1 MQEPTRAAA
10 AWHAMPADA
19 VLEQLQ
25 STAAGLPGEEARQ
38 RLARQGPN
46 ALPAAASRG
55 MLSRFLSQF
64 NNLLIYVLLGSAVVT
79 ALLQHWVDTGVILA
93 VVLINA
99 IFGFVQEGRAEK
111 ALDAVKAMVSSR
123 ANVLREGARMT
134 VAAEEL
140 VEGDCVLLEAGD
152 RVPADLRLLRA
163 SNLRLDESML
173 TGESVAAD
181 KSDAPVAAD
190 SALGDRAS
198 MAYSGTLVAAGLGLG
213 VVVAT
218 GPRTEL
224 GRISTMLGGVQS
236 LDTPLTRLMDRFARQ
251 LTVAILGL
259 SALMFGFALWVRQY
273 ELADAFIAVVGIAVS
288 AIPEGLPVVMTIAL
302 AIGVQRMAARYA
314 IVRNLPA
321 VETLGA
327 VSVICSDKTGTLT
340 RNEMSVRAVVL
351 PGARF
356 GIEGE
361 GYAPEGRV
369 SLEGPPDDARTRP
382 ALLQFARAVALCNDA
397 HLRRGEDGVWRVEG
411 DPMEGALVALAA
423 RAGLDVEQLRHDW
436 RRLDEVPFDAAHR
449 YMATLHR
456 PSDALPVIF
465 VKGAPEQVLAM
476 CRDQQGLDGV
486 QPLEGAYWLQQIDAL
501 AASGCRVLGLACRA
515 PAQGQDRVG
524 MEDMQDLTLLGVLG
538 MIDPPRES
546 ARQAVRECRDAGIA
560 VKMITGDHAATAAA
574 IARELALA
582 DDIRVT
588 SGHELEGL
596 GDAQLIELARAS
608 TVFAR
613 TSPEHKLRLVQALQ
627 ADGSVIAMTGD
638 GVNDA
643 PALKRAD
650 IGVAMGITGTAAAK
664 EAAGMV
670 LADDNFATIV
680 AAVKEGRTVYENL
693 RKVIAWTLPTNGGQ
707 AIVIIV
713 AILLGLSLPVTPVQ
727 ILWVNLVTAVALGLT
742 LAFEPPEPTLMRRRP
757 RPAGEQ
763 LLQPFLLWRV
773 ALVSVLFALGCFG
786 MFEWSL
792 RRGDSV
798 ELARTIVVNAL
809 VVMEIFYLF
818 SVRYM
823 QVSSLS
829 LRGLLGTPA
838 VLLGVAGVTLAQ
850 LLFTYA
856 PPMQA
861 LFGSRPVDLQAGF
874 WIMALGVAL
883 LLFLEVEKLLMRR
896 LGWLQPH

>member
-1 MQEPTRAAA
+1 MQEQSRVA
-10 AWHAMPADA
+10 AWHALSTDA
-19 VLEQLQ
+19 VLAQLQ
-25 STAAGLPGEEARQ
+25 STAAGLSSGEARE
-38 RLARQGPN
+38 RLQQQGPN
-46 ALPAAASRG
+46 ALPAAASRS
-55 MLSRFLSQF
+55 MLARFLSQF

-79 ALLQHWVDTGVILA
+79 ALLQHLVDTGVIFA

-99 IFGFVQEGRAEK
+99 VFGFVQEGRAEK

-123 ANVLREGARMT
+123 ANVLRDGLRMA
-134 VAAEEL
+134 VPAEEL
-140 VEGDCVLLEAGD
+140 VAGDCVLLEAGD

-163 SNLRLDESML
+163 SSLKLDEAML
-173 TGESVAAD
+173 TGESVAVD
-181 KSDAPVAAD
+181 KSADPVAAD
-190 SALGDRAS
+190 AALGDRFS
-198 MAYSGTLVAAGLGLG
+198 MAYSGTLVAAGQGLG

-224 GRISTMLGGVQS
+224 GLISTMLGSVQT
-236 LDTPLTRLMDRFARQ
+236 LATPLTRLMDRFARQ
-251 LTVAILGL
+251 LTITILSL
-259 SALMFGFALWVRQY
+259 SVLMFCFALWVRDY
-273 ELADAFIAVVGIAVS
+273 DTADAFIAVVGIAVS

-314 IVRNLPA
+314 IVRSLPA

-351 PGARF
+351 PGASF
-356 GIEGE
+356 DIEGE
-361 GYAPEGRV
+361 GYAPQGRFT
-369 SLEGPPDDARTRP
+369 LAGEEIDP
-382 ALLQFARAVALCNDA
+382 ALHPQLLHFATGAALCNDA
-397 HLRRGEDGVWRVEG
+397 HVRHAEGKVWAVEG
-411 DPMEGALVALAA
+411 DPMEGALVTLAA
-423 RAGLDVEQLRHDW
+423 RAGLDVEQLRQDW
-436 RRLDEVPFDAAHR
+436 RRLDEVPFDAVHR

-456 PSDALPVIF
+456 PVDAPAVVF

-476 CRDQQGLDGV
+476 CRDQQGAEGV
-486 QPLEGAYWLQQIDAL
+486 QALDAAYWLEQVDAL
-501 AASGCRVLGLACRA
+501 AAKGYRVLGLASFA
-515 PAQGQDRVG
+515 P
-524 MEDMQDLTLLGVLG
+524 EDAKGSVDMADVKDLTLLGVLG

-546 ARQAVRECRDAGIA
+546 AKEAVRECRSAGIA

-582 DDIRVT
+582 DTIRVT
-588 SGHELEGL
+588 SGHELDGL
-596 GDAQLIELARAS
+596 NDAQLIDVARAS

-627 ADGSVIAMTGD
+627 ADRSVIAMTGD

-742 LAFEPPEPTLMRRRP
+742 LAFEPPEATLMQRKP
-757 RPAGEQ
+757 RSPDEQ
-763 LLQPFLLWRV
+763 LLQPYLLWRV

-809 VVMEIFYLF
+809 VIMEIFYLF
-818 SVRYM
+818 SVRYT
-823 QVSSLS
+823 QGTSLS
-829 LRGLLGTPA
+829 LRGVLGTPA
-838 VLLGVAGVTLAQ
+838 VLLGVAGVTLVQ
-850 LLFTYA
+850 LLFTYT

-861 LFGSRPVDLQAGF
+861 LFDSRPVDLAAGLLA
-874 WIMALGVAL
+874 IGLGVAL
-883 LLFLEVEKLLMRR
+883 LLLLEVEKLLIRWMR
-896 LGWLQPH
+896 LGVRA

>member
-1 MQEPTRAAA
+1 MQEQTRVA
-10 AWHAMPADA
+10 AWHALPTDA
-19 VLEQLQ
+19 VLAQLQ
-25 STAAGLPGEEARQ
+25 STAAGLRSDQARE
-38 RLARQGPN
+38 RLQQQGPN

-55 MLSRFLSQF
+55 MLARFLSQF

-99 IFGFVQEGRAEK
+99 VFGFVQEGRAEK

-123 ANVLREGARMT
+123 ANVLRDGLRMA
-134 VAAEEL
+134 VPAQEL
-140 VEGDCVLLEAGD
+140 VAGDCVLLEAGD
-152 RVPADLRLLRA
+152 RVPADVRLLRA
-163 SNLRLDESML
+163 SSLKLDEAML
-173 TGESVAAD
+173 TGESVAVD
-181 KSDAPVAAD
+181 KSVDPVAAD
-190 SALGDRAS
+190 AALGDRFS
-198 MAYSGTLVAAGLGLG
+198 MAYSGTLVAAGQGLG

-224 GRISTMLGGVQS
+224 GLISTMLGSVQT
-236 LDTPLTRLMDRFARQ
+236 LATPLTRLMDRFARQ
-251 LTVAILGL
+251 LTITILSL
-259 SALMFGFALWVRQY
+259 SALMFCFALWVRGY
-273 ELADAFIAVVGIAVS
+273 DTADAFIAVVGIAVS

-351 PGARF
+351 PGASF
-356 GIEGE
+356 DIDGE
-361 GYAPEGRV
+361 GYAPQGRF
-369 SLEGPPDDARTRP
+369 SLKGEETEPVRHPQ
-382 ALLQFARAVALCNDA
+382 LLHFATGAALCNDA
-397 HLRRGEDGVWRVEG
+397 HVRHAEGKVWAVEG
-411 DPMEGALVALAA
+411 DPMEGALVTLAA
-423 RAGLDVEQLRHDW
+423 RAGLDVDQLRQDW
-436 RRLDEVPFDAAHR
+436 HRLDEVPFDAVHR

-456 PSDALPVIF
+456 PLAAAPVVF

-476 CRDQQGLDGV
+476 CRDQQSAEGV
-486 QPLEGAYWLQQIDAL
+486 QALDTAYWLEQIDAL
-501 AASGCRVLGLACRA
+501 AAKGYRVLGLASRV
-515 PAQGQDRVG
+515 PADGKDSV
-524 MEDMQDLTLLGVLG
+524 DMADIKDLSLLGVLG
-538 MIDPPRES
+538 MIDPPRDS
-546 ARQAVRECRDAGIA
+546 AKTAVRECRSAGIA

-582 DDIRVT
+582 DTIRVT
-588 SGHELEGL
+588 SGHELDGL
-596 GDAQLIELARAS
+596 NDAQLIDVARAS

-627 ADGSVIAMTGD
+627 ADRSVIAMTGD

-707 AIVIIV
+707 AIVIVV

-742 LAFEPPEPTLMRRRP
+742 LAFEPPEPTLMQRKP
-757 RPAGEQ
+757 RSPDEQ
-763 LLQPFLLWRV
+763 LLQPYLLWRV

-809 VVMEIFYLF
+809 VIMEIFYLF
-818 SVRYM
+818 SVRYT
-823 QVSSLS
+823 QGTSLS
-829 LRGLLGTPA
+829 LHGVLGTPA
-838 VLLGVAGVTLAQ
+838 VLLGVAGVILAQ
-850 LLFTYA
+850 LLFTYT

-861 LFGSRPVDLQAGF
+861 LFDSRPVDLEAGVLA
-874 WIMALGVAL
+874 MGLGVVL
-883 LLFLEVEKLLMRR
+883 LLLLEVEKLLLRR
-896 LGWLQPH
+896 VKPDLRA

>member
-1 MQEPTRAAA
+1 MQEQNRVA
-10 AWHAMPADA
+10 AWHALATDT
-19 VLEQLQ
+19 VLTQLQ
-25 STAAGLPGEEARQ
+25 STAAGLSSGEARE
-38 RLARQGPN
+38 RLQQQGPN
-46 ALPAAASRG
+46 ALPAAASRS
-55 MLSRFLSQF
+55 MLARFLSQF

-99 IFGFVQEGRAEK
+99 VFGFVQEGRAEK

-123 ANVLREGARMT
+123 ANVLRDGLRMA
-134 VAAEEL
+134 VPAEEL
-140 VEGDCVLLEAGD
+140 VAGDCVLLEAGD

-163 SNLRLDESML
+163 SSLKLDEAML
-173 TGESVAAD
+173 TGESVAVD
-181 KSDAPVAAD
+181 KSADPVVVDA
-190 SALGDRAS
+190 ALGDRFS
-198 MAYSGTLVAAGLGLG
+198 MAYSGTLVAAGQGLG

-224 GRISTMLGGVQS
+224 GQISTMLGSVQT
-236 LDTPLTRLMDRFARQ
+236 LATPLTRLMDRFARQ
-251 LTVAILGL
+251 LTVTILSL
-259 SALMFGFALWVRQY
+259 SALMFCFALWVRDY
-273 ELADAFIAVVGIAVS
+273 DTADAFVAVVGIAVS

-314 IVRNLPA
+314 IVRSLPA

-351 PGARF
+351 PGSRF
-356 GIEGE
+356 DIEGE
-361 GYAPEGRV
+361 GYAPQGHFTLAGE
-369 SLEGPPDDARTRP
+369 EIEP
-382 ALLQFARAVALCNDA
+382 ALHPQLLHFATGAALCNDA
-397 HLRRGEDGVWRVEG
+397 NVRHAEGTAWTVEG
-411 DPMEGALVALAA
+411 DPMEGALVTLAT
-423 RAGLDVEQLRHDW
+423 RAGLDVERLRQDW
-436 RRLDEVPFDAAHR
+436 RRLDEVPFDAVHR

-456 PSDALPVIF
+456 PVDAPAVVF

-476 CRDQQGLDGV
+476 CRDQQGAEGLQALDA
-486 QPLEGAYWLQQIDAL
+486 AYWLEQVDAL
-501 AASGCRVLGLACRA
+501 AAKGYRVLGLASFA
-515 PAQGQDRVG
+515 PEDAKDRV
-524 MEDMQDLTLLGVLG
+524 DMADVKDLTLLGVLG

-546 ARQAVRECRDAGIA
+546 AKEAVRECRSAGIA

-582 DDIRVT
+582 DTIRVT
-588 SGHELEGL
+588 SGHELDGL
-596 GDAQLIELARAS
+596 NDAQLIDVARAS

-627 ADGSVIAMTGD
+627 ADRSVIAMTGD

-707 AIVIIV
+707 AIVIV
-713 AILLGLSLPVTPVQ
+713 AAILLGLSLPVTTVQ

-742 LAFEPPEPTLMRRRP
+742 LAFEPPEPTLMQRKP
-757 RPAGEQ
+757 RSPDEQ
-763 LLQPFLLWRV
+763 LLQPYLLWRV

-809 VVMEIFYLF
+809 VIMEIFYLF
-818 SVRYM
+818 SVRYT
-823 QVSSLS
+823 QGTSLS
-829 LRGLLGTPA
+829 LRGVLGTPA
-838 VLLGVAGVTLAQ
+838 VLLGVAGVTLVQ
-850 LLFTYA
+850 LLFTYT

-861 LFGSRPVDLQAGF
+861 LFDSRPVDLAAGLLA
-874 WIMALGVAL
+874 IGLGVAL
-883 LLFLEVEKLLMRR
+883 LLLLEVEKLLVRWMR
-896 LGWLQPH
+896 LGVWA

>member
-1 MQEPTRAAA
+1 MQEQNRVA
-10 AWHAMPADA
+10 AWHALAIDT
-19 VLEQLQ
+19 VLAQLQ
-25 STAAGLPGEEARQ
+25 STAAGLSSGEARE
-38 RLARQGPN
+38 RLQQQGPN
-46 ALPAAASRG
+46 ALPAAASRS
-55 MLSRFLSQF
+55 MLARFLSQF

-99 IFGFVQEGRAEK
+99 VFGFVQEGRAEK

-123 ANVLREGARMT
+123 ANVLRDGLRMA
-134 VAAEEL
+134 VPAEEL
-140 VEGDCVLLEAGD
+140 VAGDCVLLEAGD

-163 SNLRLDESML
+163 SSLKLDEAML
-173 TGESVAAD
+173 TGESVAVD
-181 KSDAPVAAD
+181 KSADPVAVDA
-190 SALGDRAS
+190 ALGDRFS
-198 MAYSGTLVAAGLGLG
+198 MAYSGTLVAAGQGLG

-224 GRISTMLGGVQS
+224 GLISTMLGSVQT
-236 LDTPLTRLMDRFARQ
+236 LATPLTRLMDRFARQ
-251 LTVAILGL
+251 LTITILSL
-259 SALMFGFALWVRQY
+259 SALMFCFALWVRDY
-273 ELADAFIAVVGIAVS
+273 DIADAFIAVVGIALS

-314 IVRNLPA
+314 IVRSLPA

-351 PGARF
+351 PGSRLD
-356 GIEGE
+356 IEGE
-361 GYAPEGRV
+361 GYAPQGRFT
-369 SLEGPPDDARTRP
+369 LAGEEIEP
-382 ALLQFARAVALCNDA
+382 ALHPQLLHFATGAALCNDA
-397 HLRRGEDGVWRVEG
+397 HVRHAEGTAWTVEG
-411 DPMEGALVALAA
+411 DPMEGALVTLAT
-423 RAGLDVEQLRHDW
+423 RAGLDVERLRQDW
-436 RRLDEVPFDAAHR
+436 RRLDEVPFDAVHR

-456 PSDALPVIF
+456 PVDAPAVVF

-476 CRDQQGLDGV
+476 CRDQQGAEGV
-486 QPLEGAYWLQQIDAL
+486 QALDAAYWLEQVDAL
-501 AASGCRVLGLACRA
+501 AAKGYRVLGLASFA
-515 PAQGQDRVG
+515 PEDAKDRV
-524 MEDMQDLTLLGVLG
+524 DMADVKDLTLLGVLG

-546 ARQAVRECRDAGIA
+546 AKEAVRECRSAGIA

-582 DDIRVT
+582 DTIRVT
-588 SGHELEGL
+588 SGHELDGL
-596 GDAQLIELARAS
+596 NDAQLIDVARAS

-627 ADGSVIAMTGD
+627 ADRSVIAMTGD

-707 AIVIIV
+707 AIVIV
-713 AILLGLSLPVTPVQ
+713 AAILLGLSLPVTPVQ

-742 LAFEPPEPTLMRRRP
+742 LAFEPPEPTLMQRKP
-757 RPAGEQ
+757 RSPDEQ
-763 LLQPFLLWRV
+763 LLQPYLLWRV

-809 VVMEIFYLF
+809 VIMEIFYLF
-818 SVRYM
+818 SVRYT
-823 QVSSLS
+823 QGTSLS
-829 LRGLLGTPA
+829 LRGVLGTPA
-838 VLLGVAGVTLAQ
+838 VLLGVAGVTLVQ
-850 LLFTYA
+850 LLFTYT

-861 LFGSRPVDLQAGF
+861 LFDSRPVDLAAGLLA
-874 WIMALGVAL
+874 IGLGVAL
-883 LLFLEVEKLLMRR
+883 LLLLEVEKLLIRWMR
-896 LGWLQPH
+896 LGVRA

>member
-1 MQEPTRAAA
+1 MQEQSRVA
-10 AWHAMPADA
+10 AWHALSTDA
-19 VLEQLQ
+19 VLAQLQ
-25 STAAGLPGEEARQ
+25 STAAGLSSGEARE
-38 RLARQGPN
+38 RLQQQGPN
-46 ALPAAASRG
+46 ALPAAASRS
-55 MLSRFLSQF
+55 MPARFLSQF

-99 IFGFVQEGRAEK
+99 VFGFVQEGRAEK

-123 ANVLREGARMT
+123 ANVLRDGLRMA
-134 VAAEEL
+134 VPAEEL
-140 VEGDCVLLEAGD
+140 VAGDCVLLEAGD

-163 SNLRLDESML
+163 SSLKLDEAML
-173 TGESVAAD
+173 TGESVAVD
-181 KSDAPVAAD
+181 KSADPVAAD
-190 SALGDRAS
+190 AALGDRFS
-198 MAYSGTLVAAGLGLG
+198 MAYSGTLVAAGQGLG

-224 GRISTMLGGVQS
+224 GLISTMLGSVQT
-236 LDTPLTRLMDRFARQ
+236 LATPLTRLMDRFARQ
-251 LTVAILGL
+251 LTITILSL
-259 SALMFGFALWVRQY
+259 SVLMFCFALWVRDY
-273 ELADAFIAVVGIAVS
+273 DTADAFIAVVGIAVS

-314 IVRNLPA
+314 IVRSLPA

-351 PGARF
+351 PGASF
-356 GIEGE
+356 DIEGE
-361 GYAPEGRV
+361 GYAPQGRFT
-369 SLEGPPDDARTRP
+369 LAGEEIDP
-382 ALLQFARAVALCNDA
+382 ALHPQLLHFATGAALCNDA
-397 HLRRGEDGVWRVEG
+397 HVRHAEGKVWVVEG
-411 DPMEGALVALAA
+411 DPMEGALVTLAA
-423 RAGLDVEQLRHDW
+423 RAGLDVEQLRQDW
-436 RRLDEVPFDAAHR
+436 RRLDEVPFDAVHR

-456 PSDALPVIF
+456 PVDAPAVVF
-465 VKGAPEQVLAM
+465 VKGAPEQILAM
-476 CRDQQGLDGV
+476 CRDQQGADGV
-486 QPLEGAYWLQQIDAL
+486 QALDAAYWLEQVDAL
-501 AASGCRVLGLACRA
+501 AAKGYRVLGLASFA
-515 PAQGQDRVG
+515 P
-524 MEDMQDLTLLGVLG
+524 EDAKGSVDMADVKDLTLLGVLG

-546 ARQAVRECRDAGIA
+546 AKEAVRECRSAGIA

-582 DDIRVT
+582 DTIRVT
-588 SGHELEGL
+588 SGHELDGL
-596 GDAQLIELARAS
+596 NDAQLIDVARAS

-627 ADGSVIAMTGD
+627 ADRSVIAMTGD

-707 AIVIIV
+707 AIVIV
-713 AILLGLSLPVTPVQ
+713 AAILLGLSLPVTPVQ

-742 LAFEPPEPTLMRRRP
+742 LAFEPPEATLMQRKP
-757 RPAGEQ
+757 RSPDEQ
-763 LLQPFLLWRV
+763 LLQPYLLWRV

-809 VVMEIFYLF
+809 VIMEIFYLF
-818 SVRYM
+818 SVRYT
-823 QVSSLS
+823 QGTSLS
-829 LRGLLGTPA
+829 LRGVLGTPA
-838 VLLGVAGVTLAQ
+838 VLLGVAGVTLVQ
-850 LLFTYA
+850 LLFTYTS
-856 PPMQA
+856 PMQA
-861 LFGSRPVDLQAGF
+861 LFDSRPVDLAAGLLA
-874 WIMALGVAL
+874 IGLGVAL
-883 LLFLEVEKLLMRR
+883 LLLLEVEKLLIRWMR
-896 LGWLQPH
+896 LGVRA

>member
-1 MQEPTRAAA
+1 MQEQNRVA
-10 AWHAMPADA
+10 AWHALATDT
-19 VLEQLQ
+19 VLAQLQ
-25 STAAGLPGEEARQ
+25 STAAGLSSGEARE
-38 RLARQGPN
+38 RLQQQGPN
-46 ALPAAASRG
+46 ALPAAASRS
-55 MLSRFLSQF
+55 MLARFLSQF

-99 IFGFVQEGRAEK
+99 VFGFVQEGRAEK

-123 ANVLREGARMT
+123 ANVLRDGLRMA
-134 VAAEEL
+134 VPAEEL
-140 VEGDCVLLEAGD
+140 VAGDCVLLEAGD

-163 SNLRLDESML
+163 SSLKLDEAML
-173 TGESVAAD
+173 TGESVAVD
-181 KSDAPVAAD
+181 KSADPVAAD
-190 SALGDRAS
+190 AALGDRFS
-198 MAYSGTLVAAGLGLG
+198 MAYSGTLVAAGQGLG

-224 GRISTMLGGVQS
+224 GLISTMLGSVQT
-236 LDTPLTRLMDRFARQ
+236 LATPLTRLMDRFARQ
-251 LTVAILGL
+251 LTITILSL
-259 SALMFGFALWVRQY
+259 SALMFCFALWVRDY
-273 ELADAFIAVVGIAVS
+273 DIADAFIAVVGIAVS

-314 IVRNLPA
+314 IVRSLPA

-351 PGARF
+351 PGSRF
-356 GIEGE
+356 DIEGE
-361 GYAPEGRV
+361 GYAPQGRFT
-369 SLEGPPDDARTRP
+369 LAGEEIEP
-382 ALLQFARAVALCNDA
+382 ALHPQLLHFATGAALCNDA
-397 HLRRGEDGVWRVEG
+397 HVRHAEGTAWTVEG
-411 DPMEGALVALAA
+411 DPMEGALVTLAT
-423 RAGLDVEQLRHDW
+423 RAGLDVERLRQDW
-436 RRLDEVPFDAAHR
+436 RRLDEVPFDAVHR

-456 PSDALPVIF
+456 PVDAPAVVF

-476 CRDQQGLDGV
+476 CRDQQGAEGV
-486 QPLEGAYWLQQIDAL
+486 QALDAAYWLEQVDAL
-501 AASGCRVLGLACRA
+501 AAKGYRVLGLASFA
-515 PAQGQDRVG
+515 PEDAKDRV
-524 MEDMQDLTLLGVLG
+524 DMADVKDLTLLGVLG

-546 ARQAVRECRDAGIA
+546 AKEAVRECRSAGIA

-582 DDIRVT
+582 DTIRVT
-588 SGHELEGL
+588 SGHELDGL
-596 GDAQLIELARAS
+596 NDAQLIDVARAS

-627 ADGSVIAMTGD
+627 ADRSVIAMTGD

-707 AIVIIV
+707 AIVIVV

-742 LAFEPPEPTLMRRRP
+742 LAFEPPEPTLMQRKP
-757 RPAGEQ
+757 RSPDEQ
-763 LLQPFLLWRV
+763 LLQPYLLWRV

-809 VVMEIFYLF
+809 VIMEIFYLF
-818 SVRYM
+818 SVRYT
-823 QVSSLS
+823 QGTSLS
-829 LRGLLGTPA
+829 LRGVLGTPA
-838 VLLGVAGVTLAQ
+838 VLLGVAGVTLVQ
-850 LLFTYA
+850 LLFTYT

-861 LFGSRPVDLQAGF
+861 LFDSRPVDLAAGLLA
-874 WIMALGVAL
+874 IGLGVAL
-883 LLFLEVEKLLMRR
+883 LLLLEVEKLLIRWMR
-896 LGWLQPH
+896 LGVRA

>member
-1 MQEPTRAAA
+1 MQEQNRVA
-10 AWHAMPADA
+10 AWHALATDT
-19 VLEQLQ
+19 VLTQLQ
-25 STAAGLPGEEARQ
+25 STAAGLSSGEARE
-38 RLARQGPN
+38 RLQQQGPN
-46 ALPAAASRG
+46 ALPAAASRS
-55 MLSRFLSQF
+55 MLARFLSQF

-99 IFGFVQEGRAEK
+99 VFGFVQEGRAEK

-123 ANVLREGARMT
+123 ANVLRDGLRMA
-134 VAAEEL
+134 VPAEEL
-140 VEGDCVLLEAGD
+140 VAGDCVLLEAGD

-163 SNLRLDESML
+163 SSLRLDEAML
-173 TGESVAAD
+173 TGESVAVD
-181 KSDAPVAAD
+181 KSADPVVVDA
-190 SALGDRAS
+190 ALGDRFS
-198 MAYSGTLVAAGLGLG
+198 MAYSGTLVAAGQGLG

-224 GRISTMLGGVQS
+224 GQISTMLGSVQT
-236 LDTPLTRLMDRFARQ
+236 LATPLTRLMDRFARQ
-251 LTVAILGL
+251 LTVTILSL
-259 SALMFGFALWVRQY
+259 SALMFCFALWVRDY
-273 ELADAFIAVVGIAVS
+273 DTADAFIAVVGIAVS

-314 IVRNLPA
+314 IVRSLPA

-351 PGARF
+351 PGSRF
-356 GIEGE
+356 DIEGE
-361 GYAPEGRV
+361 GYAPQGHFTLAGE
-369 SLEGPPDDARTRP
+369 EIEP
-382 ALLQFARAVALCNDA
+382 ALHPQLLHFATGAALCNDA
-397 HLRRGEDGVWRVEG
+397 HVRHAEGTAWTVEG
-411 DPMEGALVALAA
+411 DPMEGALVTLAT
-423 RAGLDVEQLRHDW
+423 RAGLDVERLRQDW
-436 RRLDEVPFDAAHR
+436 RRLDEVPFDAVHR

-456 PSDALPVIF
+456 PVDAPAVVF

-476 CRDQQGLDGV
+476 CRDQQGAEGLQALDA
-486 QPLEGAYWLQQIDAL
+486 AYWLEQVDAL
-501 AASGCRVLGLACRA
+501 AAKGYRVLGLASFA
-515 PAQGQDRVG
+515 PEDAKDRV
-524 MEDMQDLTLLGVLG
+524 DMADVKDLTLLGVLG

-546 ARQAVRECRDAGIA
+546 AKEAVRECRSAGIA

-582 DDIRVT
+582 DTIRVT
-588 SGHELEGL
+588 SGHELDGL
-596 GDAQLIELARAS
+596 NDAQLIDVARAS

-627 ADGSVIAMTGD
+627 ADRSVIAMTGD

-643 PALKRAD
+643 PALKRSD

-707 AIVIIV
+707 AIVIV
-713 AILLGLSLPVTPVQ
+713 AAILLGLSLPVTPVQ

-742 LAFEPPEPTLMRRRP
+742 LAFEPPEPTLMQRKP
-757 RPAGEQ
+757 RSPDEQ
-763 LLQPFLLWRV
+763 LLQPYLLWRV

-809 VVMEIFYLF
+809 VIMEIFYLF
-818 SVRYM
+818 SVRYT
-823 QVSSLS
+823 QGTSLS
-829 LRGLLGTPA
+829 LRGVLGTPA
-838 VLLGVAGVTLAQ
+838 VLLGVAGVTLVQ
-850 LLFTYA
+850 LLFTYT
-856 PPMQA
+856 PPMQT
-861 LFGSRPVDLQAGF
+861 LFDSRPVDLAAGLLA
-874 WIMALGVAL
+874 IGLGVAL
-883 LLFLEVEKLLMRR
+883 LLLLEVEKLLVRWMR
-896 LGWLQPH
+896 LGVRA

>member
-1 MQEPTRAAA
+1 MQEQSRVA
-10 AWHAMPADA
+10 AWHALSTDA
-19 VLEQLQ
+19 VLAQLQ
-25 STAAGLPGEEARQ
+25 STAAGLSSGEARE
-38 RLARQGPN
+38 RLQQQGPN
-46 ALPAAASRG
+46 ALPAAASRS
-55 MLSRFLSQF
+55 MLARFLSQF

-99 IFGFVQEGRAEK
+99 VFGFVQEGRAEK

-123 ANVLREGARMT
+123 ANVLRDGLRMA
-134 VAAEEL
+134 VPAEEL
-140 VEGDCVLLEAGD
+140 VAGDCVLLEAGD

-163 SNLRLDESML
+163 SSLKLDEAML
-173 TGESVAAD
+173 TGESVAVD
-181 KSDAPVAAD
+181 KSADPVAAD
-190 SALGDRAS
+190 AALGDRFS
-198 MAYSGTLVAAGLGLG
+198 MAYSGTLVAAGQGLG

-224 GRISTMLGGVQS
+224 GLISTMLGSVQT
-236 LDTPLTRLMDRFARQ
+236 LATPLTRLMDRFARQ
-251 LTVAILGL
+251 LTITILSL
-259 SALMFGFALWVRQY
+259 SVLMFCFALWVRDY
-273 ELADAFIAVVGIAVS
+273 DTADAFIAVVGIAVS

-314 IVRNLPA
+314 IVRSLPA

-351 PGARF
+351 PGASF
-356 GIEGE
+356 DIEGE
-361 GYAPEGRV
+361 GYAPQGRFT
-369 SLEGPPDDARTRP
+369 LAGEEIDP
-382 ALLQFARAVALCNDA
+382 ALHPQLLHFATGAALCNDA
-397 HLRRGEDGVWRVEG
+397 HVRHAEGKVWAVEG
-411 DPMEGALVALAA
+411 DPMEGALVTLAA
-423 RAGLDVEQLRHDW
+423 RAGLDVEQLRQDW
-436 RRLDEVPFDAAHR
+436 RRLDEVPFDAVHR

-456 PSDALPVIF
+456 PVDAPAVVF
-465 VKGAPEQVLAM
+465 VKGAPEQILAM
-476 CRDQQGLDGV
+476 CRDQQGAEGV
-486 QPLEGAYWLQQIDAL
+486 QALDAAYWLEQVDAL
-501 AASGCRVLGLACRA
+501 AAKGYRVLGLASFA
-515 PAQGQDRVG
+515 P
-524 MEDMQDLTLLGVLG
+524 EDAKGSVDMADVKDLTLLGVLG

-546 ARQAVRECRDAGIA
+546 AKEAVRECRSAGIA

-582 DDIRVT
+582 DTIRVT
-588 SGHELEGL
+588 SGHELDGL
-596 GDAQLIELARAS
+596 NDAQLIDVARAS

-627 ADGSVIAMTGD
+627 ADRSVIAMTGD

-742 LAFEPPEPTLMRRRP
+742 LAFEPPEATLMQRKP
-757 RPAGEQ
+757 RSPDEQ
-763 LLQPFLLWRV
+763 LLQPYLLWRV
-773 ALVSVLFALGCFG
+773 AMVSVLFALGCFG

-809 VVMEIFYLF
+809 VIMEIFYLF
-818 SVRYM
+818 SVRYT
-823 QVSSLS
+823 QGTSLS
-829 LRGLLGTPA
+829 LRGVLGTPA
-838 VLLGVAGVTLAQ
+838 VLLGVAGVTLVQ
-850 LLFTYA
+850 LLFTYTS
-856 PPMQA
+856 PMQA
-861 LFGSRPVDLQAGF
+861 LFDSRPVDLAAGLLA
-874 WIMALGVAL
+874 IGLGVAL
-883 LLFLEVEKLLMRR
+883 LLLLEVEKLLIRWMR
-896 LGWLQPH
+896 LGVRA

>member
-1 MQEPTRAAA
+1 MQEQNRVA
-10 AWHAMPADA
+10 AWHALATDT
-19 VLEQLQ
+19 VLTQLQ
-25 STAAGLPGEEARQ
+25 STAAGLSSGEARE
-38 RLARQGPN
+38 RLQQQGPN
-46 ALPAAASRG
+46 ALPAAASRS
-55 MLSRFLSQF
+55 MLARFLSQF

-99 IFGFVQEGRAEK
+99 VFGFVQEGRAEK

-123 ANVLREGARMT
+123 ANVLRDGLRMA
-134 VAAEEL
+134 VPAEEL
-140 VEGDCVLLEAGD
+140 VAGDCVLLEAGD

-163 SNLRLDESML
+163 SSLKLDEAML
-173 TGESVAAD
+173 TGESVAVD
-181 KSDAPVAAD
+181 KSADPVVVDA
-190 SALGDRAS
+190 ALGDRFS
-198 MAYSGTLVAAGLGLG
+198 MAYSGTLVAAGQGLG

-224 GRISTMLGGVQS
+224 GQISTMLGSVQT
-236 LDTPLTRLMDRFARQ
+236 LATPLTRLMDRFARQ
-251 LTVAILGL
+251 LTVTILSL
-259 SALMFGFALWVRQY
+259 SALMFCFALWVRDY
-273 ELADAFIAVVGIAVS
+273 DTADAFIAVVGIAVS

-314 IVRNLPA
+314 IVRSLPA

-351 PGARF
+351 PGSRF
-356 GIEGE
+356 DIEGE
-361 GYAPEGRV
+361 GYAPQGRFT
-369 SLEGPPDDARTRP
+369 LAGEEIEP
-382 ALLQFARAVALCNDA
+382 ALHPQLLHFATGAALCNDA
-397 HLRRGEDGVWRVEG
+397 HVRHAEGTAWTVEG
-411 DPMEGALVALAA
+411 DPMEGALVTLAT
-423 RAGLDVEQLRHDW
+423 RAGLDVERLRQDW
-436 RRLDEVPFDAAHR
+436 RRLDEVPFDAVHR

-456 PSDALPVIF
+456 PVDAPAVVF

-476 CRDQQGLDGV
+476 CRDQQGAEGLQALDA
-486 QPLEGAYWLQQIDAL
+486 AYWLEQVDAL
-501 AASGCRVLGLACRA
+501 AAKGYRVLGLASFA
-515 PAQGQDRVG
+515 PEDAKDRV
-524 MEDMQDLTLLGVLG
+524 DMADVKDLTLLGVLG

-546 ARQAVRECRDAGIA
+546 AKEAVRECRSAGIA

-582 DDIRVT
+582 DTIRVT
-588 SGHELEGL
+588 SGHELDGL
-596 GDAQLIELARAS
+596 NDAQLIDVARAS

-627 ADGSVIAMTGD
+627 ADRSVIAMTGD

-707 AIVIIV
+707 AIVIV
-713 AILLGLSLPVTPVQ
+713 AAILLGLSLPVTPVQ

-742 LAFEPPEPTLMRRRP
+742 LAFEPPEPTLMQRKP
-757 RPAGEQ
+757 RSPDEQ
-763 LLQPFLLWRV
+763 LLQPYLLWRV

-809 VVMEIFYLF
+809 VIMEIFYLF
-818 SVRYM
+818 SVRFT
-823 QVSSLS
+823 QGTSLS
-829 LRGLLGTPA
+829 LRGVLGTPA
-838 VLLGVAGVTLAQ
+838 VLLGVAGVTLVQ
-850 LLFTYA
+850 LLFTYT

-861 LFGSRPVDLQAGF
+861 LFDSRPVDLAAGLLA
-874 WIMALGVAL
+874 IGLGVAL
-883 LLFLEVEKLLMRR
+883 LLLLEVEKLLVRWMR
-896 LGWLQPH
+896 LGVRA

>member
-1 MQEPTRAAA
+1 MQEQNRVA
-10 AWHAMPADA
+10 AWHALAIDT
-19 VLEQLQ
+19 VLAQLQ
-25 STAAGLPGEEARQ
+25 STAAGLSSGEARE
-38 RLARQGPN
+38 RLQQQGPN
-46 ALPAAASRG
+46 ALPAAASRS
-55 MLSRFLSQF
+55 MLERFLSQF

-99 IFGFVQEGRAEK
+99 VFGFVQEGRAEK

-123 ANVLREGARMT
+123 ANVLRDGLRMA
-134 VAAEEL
+134 VPAEEL
-140 VEGDCVLLEAGD
+140 VAGDCVLLEAGD

-163 SNLRLDESML
+163 SSLKLDEAML
-173 TGESVAAD
+173 TGESVAVD
-181 KSDAPVAAD
+181 KSADPVAVDA
-190 SALGDRAS
+190 ALGDRFS
-198 MAYSGTLVAAGLGLG
+198 MAYSGTLVAAGQGLG

-224 GRISTMLGGVQS
+224 GLISTMLGSVQT
-236 LDTPLTRLMDRFARQ
+236 LATPLTRLMDRFARQ
-251 LTVAILGL
+251 LTITILSL
-259 SALMFGFALWVRQY
+259 SALMFCFALWVRDY
-273 ELADAFIAVVGIAVS
+273 DIADAFIAVVGIAVS

-314 IVRNLPA
+314 IVRSLPA

-351 PGARF
+351 PGSRF
-356 GIEGE
+356 DIEGE
-361 GYAPEGRV
+361 GYAPQGRFT
-369 SLEGPPDDARTRP
+369 LAGEEIEP
-382 ALLQFARAVALCNDA
+382 ALHPQLLHFATGAALCNDA
-397 HLRRGEDGVWRVEG
+397 HVRHAEGTAWTVEG
-411 DPMEGALVALAA
+411 DPMEGALVTLAT
-423 RAGLDVEQLRHDW
+423 RAGLDVERLRQDW
-436 RRLDEVPFDAAHR
+436 RRLDEVPFDAVHR

-456 PSDALPVIF
+456 PVDAPAVVF

-476 CRDQQGLDGV
+476 CRDQQGAEGV
-486 QPLEGAYWLQQIDAL
+486 QALDAAYWLEQVDAL
-501 AASGCRVLGLACRA
+501 AAKGYRVLGLASFA
-515 PAQGQDRVG
+515 PEDAKDRV
-524 MEDMQDLTLLGVLG
+524 DMADVRDLTLLGVLG

-546 ARQAVRECRDAGIA
+546 AKEAVRECRSAGIA

-582 DDIRVT
+582 DTIRVT
-588 SGHELEGL
+588 SGHELDGL
-596 GDAQLIELARAS
+596 NDAQLIDVARAS

-627 ADGSVIAMTGD
+627 ADRSVIAMTGD

-707 AIVIIV
+707 AIVIV
-713 AILLGLSLPVTPVQ
+713 AAILLGLSLPVTPVQ

-742 LAFEPPEPTLMRRRP
+742 LAFEPPEPTLMQRKP
-757 RPAGEQ
+757 RSPDEQ
-763 LLQPFLLWRV
+763 LLQPYLLWRV

-809 VVMEIFYLF
+809 VIMEIFYLF
-818 SVRYM
+818 SVRYT
-823 QVSSLS
+823 QGTSLS
-829 LRGLLGTPA
+829 LRGVLGTPA
-838 VLLGVAGVTLAQ
+838 VLLGVAGVTLVQ
-850 LLFTYA
+850 LLFTYT

-861 LFGSRPVDLQAGF
+861 LFDSRPVDLAAGLLA
-874 WIMALGVAL
+874 IGLGVAL
-883 LLFLEVEKLLMRR
+883 LLLLEVEKLLIRWMRLSVR
-896 LGWLQPH
+896 A

>member
-1 MQEPTRAAA
+1 MQEQNRVA
-10 AWHAMPADA
+10 AWHALATDT
-19 VLEQLQ
+19 VLTQLQ
-25 STAAGLPGEEARQ
+25 STAAGLSSGEARE
-38 RLARQGPN
+38 RLQQQGPN
-46 ALPAAASRG
+46 ALPAAASRS
-55 MLSRFLSQF
+55 MLARFLSQF

-99 IFGFVQEGRAEK
+99 VFGFVQEGRAEK

-123 ANVLREGARMT
+123 ANVLRDGLRMA
-134 VAAEEL
+134 VPAEEL
-140 VEGDCVLLEAGD
+140 VAGDCVLLEAGD

-163 SNLRLDESML
+163 SSLKLDEAML
-173 TGESVAAD
+173 TGESVAVD
-181 KSDAPVAAD
+181 KSADPVVVDA
-190 SALGDRAS
+190 ALGDRFS
-198 MAYSGTLVAAGLGLG
+198 MAYSGTLVAAGQGLG

-224 GRISTMLGGVQS
+224 GQISTMLGSVQT
-236 LDTPLTRLMDRFARQ
+236 LATPLTRLMDRFARQ
-251 LTVAILGL
+251 LTVTILSL
-259 SALMFGFALWVRQY
+259 SALMFCFALWVRDY
-273 ELADAFIAVVGIAVS
+273 DTADAFIAVVGIAVS

-314 IVRNLPA
+314 IVRSLPA

-351 PGARF
+351 PGSRF
-356 GIEGE
+356 DIEGE
-361 GYAPEGRV
+361 GYAPQGHFTLAGE
-369 SLEGPPDDARTRP
+369 EIEP
-382 ALLQFARAVALCNDA
+382 ALHPQLLHFATGAALCNDA
-397 HLRRGEDGVWRVEG
+397 HVRHAEGTAWTVEG
-411 DPMEGALVALAA
+411 DPMEGALVTLAT
-423 RAGLDVEQLRHDW
+423 RAGLDVERLRQDW
-436 RRLDEVPFDAAHR
+436 RRLDEVPFDAVHR

-456 PSDALPVIF
+456 PVDAPAVVF

-476 CRDQQGLDGV
+476 CRDQQSAEGLQALDA
-486 QPLEGAYWLQQIDAL
+486 AYWLEQVDAL
-501 AASGCRVLGLACRA
+501 AAKGYRVLGLASFA
-515 PAQGQDRVG
+515 PEDAKDRV
-524 MEDMQDLTLLGVLG
+524 DMADVKDLTLLGVLG

-546 ARQAVRECRDAGIA
+546 AKEAVRECRSAGIA

-582 DDIRVT
+582 DTIRVT
-588 SGHELEGL
+588 SGHELDGL
-596 GDAQLIELARAS
+596 NDAQLIDVARAS

-627 ADGSVIAMTGD
+627 ADRSVIAMTGD

-707 AIVIIV
+707 AIVIV
-713 AILLGLSLPVTPVQ
+713 AAILLGLSLPVTPVQ

-742 LAFEPPEPTLMRRRP
+742 LAFEPPEPTLMQRKP
-757 RPAGEQ
+757 RSPDEQ
-763 LLQPFLLWRV
+763 LLQPYLLWRV

-809 VVMEIFYLF
+809 VIMEIFYLF
-818 SVRYM
+818 SVRYT
-823 QVSSLS
+823 QGTSLS
-829 LRGLLGTPA
+829 LRGVLGTPA
-838 VLLGVAGVTLAQ
+838 VLLGVAGVTLVQ
-850 LLFTYA
+850 LLFTYT

-861 LFGSRPVDLQAGF
+861 LFDSRPVDLAAGLLA
-874 WIMALGVAL
+874 IGLGVAL
-883 LLFLEVEKLLMRR
+883 LLLLEVEKLLVRWMR
-896 LGWLQPH
+896 LGVRA

>member
-1 MQEPTRAAA
+1 MQEQNRVA
-10 AWHAMPADA
+10 AWHALATDT
-19 VLEQLQ
+19 VLTQLQ
-25 STAAGLPGEEARQ
+25 STAAGLSSGEARE
-38 RLARQGPN
+38 RLQQQGPN
-46 ALPAAASRG
+46 ALPAAASRS
-55 MLSRFLSQF
+55 MLARFLSQF

-99 IFGFVQEGRAEK
+99 VFGFVQEGRAEK

-123 ANVLREGARMT
+123 ANVLRDGLRMA
-134 VAAEEL
+134 VPAEEL
-140 VEGDCVLLEAGD
+140 VAGDCVLLEAGD

-163 SNLRLDESML
+163 SSLKLDEAML
-173 TGESVAAD
+173 TGESVAVD
-181 KSDAPVAAD
+181 KSADPVVVDA
-190 SALGDRAS
+190 ALGDRFS
-198 MAYSGTLVAAGLGLG
+198 MAYSGTLVAAGQGLG

-224 GRISTMLGGVQS
+224 GQISTMLGSVQT
-236 LDTPLTRLMDRFARQ
+236 LATPLTRLMDRFARQ
-251 LTVAILGL
+251 LTVTILSL
-259 SALMFGFALWVRQY
+259 SALMFCFALWVRDY
-273 ELADAFIAVVGIAVS
+273 DTADAFIAVVGIAVS

-314 IVRNLPA
+314 IVRSLPA

-351 PGARF
+351 PGSRF
-356 GIEGE
+356 DIEGE
-361 GYAPEGRV
+361 GYAPQGRFT
-369 SLEGPPDDARTRP
+369 LAGEEIEP
-382 ALLQFARAVALCNDA
+382 ALHPQLLHFATGAALCNDA
-397 HLRRGEDGVWRVEG
+397 HVRHAEGTAWTVEG
-411 DPMEGALVALAA
+411 DPMEGALVTLAT
-423 RAGLDVEQLRHDW
+423 RAGLDVERLRQDW
-436 RRLDEVPFDAAHR
+436 RRLDEVPFDAVHR

-456 PSDALPVIF
+456 PVDAPAVVF

-476 CRDQQGLDGV
+476 CRDQQGAEGLQALDA
-486 QPLEGAYWLQQIDAL
+486 AYWLEQVDAL
-501 AASGCRVLGLACRA
+501 AAKGYRVLGLASFA
-515 PAQGQDRVG
+515 PEDAKDRV
-524 MEDMQDLTLLGVLG
+524 DMADVKDLTLLGVLG

-546 ARQAVRECRDAGIA
+546 AKEAVRECRSAGIA

-582 DDIRVT
+582 DTIRVT
-588 SGHELEGL
+588 SGHELDGL
-596 GDAQLIELARAS
+596 NDAQLIDVARAS

-627 ADGSVIAMTGD
+627 ADRSVIAMTGD

-707 AIVIIV
+707 AIVIV
-713 AILLGLSLPVTPVQ
+713 AAILLGLSLPVTPVQ

-742 LAFEPPEPTLMRRRP
+742 LAFEPPEPTLMRRKP
-757 RPAGEQ
+757 RSPDEQ
-763 LLQPFLLWRV
+763 LLQPYLLWRV

-809 VVMEIFYLF
+809 VIMEIFYLF
-818 SVRYM
+818 SVRYT
-823 QVSSLS
+823 QGTSLS
-829 LRGLLGTPA
+829 LRGVLGTPA
-838 VLLGVAGVTLAQ
+838 VLLGVAGVTLVQ
-850 LLFTYA
+850 LLFTYT

-861 LFGSRPVDLQAGF
+861 LFDSRPVDLAAGLLA
-874 WIMALGVAL
+874 IGLGVAL
-883 LLFLEVEKLLMRR
+883 LLLLEVEKLLIRWMR
-896 LGWLQPH
+896 LGVRA

>member
-1 MQEPTRAAA
+1 MQEQNRVA
-10 AWHAMPADA
+10 AWHALATDT
-19 VLEQLQ
+19 VLTQLQ
-25 STAAGLPGEEARQ
+25 STAAGLSSGEARE
-38 RLARQGPN
+38 RLQQQGPN
-46 ALPAAASRG
+46 ALPAAASRS
-55 MLSRFLSQF
+55 MLARFLSQF

-99 IFGFVQEGRAEK
+99 VFGFVQEGRAEK

-123 ANVLREGARMT
+123 ANVLRDGLRMA
-134 VAAEEL
+134 VPAEEL
-140 VEGDCVLLEAGD
+140 VAGDCVLLEAGD

-163 SNLRLDESML
+163 SSLKLDEAML
-173 TGESVAAD
+173 TGESVAVD
-181 KSDAPVAAD
+181 KSADPVVVDA
-190 SALGDRAS
+190 ALGDRFS
-198 MAYSGTLVAAGLGLG
+198 MAYSGTLVAAGQGLG

-224 GRISTMLGGVQS
+224 GQISTMLGSVQT
-236 LDTPLTRLMDRFARQ
+236 LATPLTRLMDRFARQ
-251 LTVAILGL
+251 LTVTILSL
-259 SALMFGFALWVRQY
+259 SALMFCFALWVRDY
-273 ELADAFIAVVGIAVS
+273 DTADAFIAVVGIAVS

-314 IVRNLPA
+314 IVRSLPA

-351 PGARF
+351 PGSRF
-356 GIEGE
+356 DIEGE
-361 GYAPEGRV
+361 GYAPQGRFT
-369 SLEGPPDDARTRP
+369 LAGEEIEP
-382 ALLQFARAVALCNDA
+382 ALHPQLLHFATGAALCNDA
-397 HLRRGEDGVWRVEG
+397 HVRHAEGTAWTVEG
-411 DPMEGALVALAA
+411 DPMEGALVTLAT
-423 RAGLDVEQLRHDW
+423 RAGLDVERLRQDW
-436 RRLDEVPFDAAHR
+436 RRLDEVPFDAVHR

-456 PSDALPVIF
+456 PVDAPAVVF

-476 CRDQQGLDGV
+476 CRDQQSAEGLQALDA
-486 QPLEGAYWLQQIDAL
+486 AYWLEQVDAL
-501 AASGCRVLGLACRA
+501 AAKGYRVLGLASFA
-515 PAQGQDRVG
+515 PEDAKDRV
-524 MEDMQDLTLLGVLG
+524 DMADVKDLTLLGVLG

-546 ARQAVRECRDAGIA
+546 AKEAVRECRSAGIA

-582 DDIRVT
+582 DTIRVT
-588 SGHELEGL
+588 SGHELDGL
-596 GDAQLIELARAS
+596 NDAQLIDVARAS

-627 ADGSVIAMTGD
+627 ADRSVIAMTGD

-643 PALKRAD
+643 PALKRSD

-707 AIVIIV
+707 AIVIV
-713 AILLGLSLPVTPVQ
+713 AAILLGLSLPVTPVQ

-742 LAFEPPEPTLMRRRP
+742 LAFEPPEPTLMQRKP
-757 RPAGEQ
+757 RSPDEQ
-763 LLQPFLLWRV
+763 LLQPYLLWRV

-809 VVMEIFYLF
+809 VIMEIFYLF
-818 SVRYM
+818 SVRYT
-823 QVSSLS
+823 QGTSLS
-829 LRGLLGTPA
+829 LRGVLGTPA
-838 VLLGVAGVTLAQ
+838 VLLGVAGVTLVQ
-850 LLFTYA
+850 LLFTYTS
-856 PPMQA
+856 PMQA
-861 LFGSRPVDLQAGF
+861 LFDSRPVDLAAGLLA
-874 WIMALGVAL
+874 IGLGVAL
-883 LLFLEVEKLLMRR
+883 LLLLEVEKLLVRWMR
-896 LGWLQPH
+896 LGVRA

>member
-1 MQEPTRAAA
+1 MQEQSRVA
-10 AWHAMPADA
+10 AWHALSTDA
-19 VLEQLQ
+19 VLAQLQ
-25 STAAGLPGEEARQ
+25 STAAGLSSGEARE
-38 RLARQGPN
+38 RLQQQGPN
-46 ALPAAASRG
+46 ALPAAASRS
-55 MLSRFLSQF
+55 MLARFLSQF

-99 IFGFVQEGRAEK
+99 VFGFVQEGRAEK

-123 ANVLREGARMT
+123 ANVLRDGLRMA
-134 VAAEEL
+134 VPAEEL
-140 VEGDCVLLEAGD
+140 VAGDCVLLEAGD

-163 SNLRLDESML
+163 SSLKLDEAML
-173 TGESVAAD
+173 TGESVAVD
-181 KSDAPVAAD
+181 KSADPVAAD
-190 SALGDRAS
+190 AALGDRFS
-198 MAYSGTLVAAGLGLG
+198 MAYSGTLVAAGQGLG

-224 GRISTMLGGVQS
+224 GLISTMLGSVQT
-236 LDTPLTRLMDRFARQ
+236 LATPLTRLMDRFARQ
-251 LTVAILGL
+251 LTITILSL
-259 SALMFGFALWVRQY
+259 SVLMFSFALWVRDY
-273 ELADAFIAVVGIAVS
+273 DTADAFIAVVGIAVS

-314 IVRNLPA
+314 IVRSLPA

-351 PGARF
+351 PGASF
-356 GIEGE
+356 DIEGE
-361 GYAPEGRV
+361 GYAPQGRFT
-369 SLEGPPDDARTRP
+369 LAGEEIDP
-382 ALLQFARAVALCNDA
+382 ALHPQLLHFATGAALCNDA
-397 HLRRGEDGVWRVEG
+397 HVRHAEGKVWAVEG
-411 DPMEGALVALAA
+411 DPMEGALVTLAA
-423 RAGLDVEQLRHDW
+423 RAGLDVEQLRQDW
-436 RRLDEVPFDAAHR
+436 RRLDEVPFDAVHR

-456 PSDALPVIF
+456 PVDAPAVVF

-476 CRDQQGLDGV
+476 CRDQQGAEGVKALDA
-486 QPLEGAYWLQQIDAL
+486 AYWLEQVDAL
-501 AASGCRVLGLACRA
+501 AAKGYRVLGLASFA
-515 PAQGQDRVG
+515 P
-524 MEDMQDLTLLGVLG
+524 EDAKGSVDMADVKDLTLLGVLG

-546 ARQAVRECRDAGIA
+546 AKEAVRECRSAGIA

-582 DDIRVT
+582 DTIRVT
-588 SGHELEGL
+588 SGHELDGL
-596 GDAQLIELARAS
+596 NDAQLIDVARAS

-627 ADGSVIAMTGD
+627 ADRSVIAMTGD

-707 AIVIIV
+707 AIVIVV

-742 LAFEPPEPTLMRRRP
+742 LAFEPPEATLMQRKP
-757 RPAGEQ
+757 RSPDEQ
-763 LLQPFLLWRV
+763 LLQPYLLWRV

-809 VVMEIFYLF
+809 VIMEIFYLF
-818 SVRYM
+818 SVRYT
-823 QVSSLS
+823 QGTSLS
-829 LRGLLGTPA
+829 LRGVLGTPA
-838 VLLGVAGVTLAQ
+838 VLLGVAGVTLVQ
-850 LLFTYA
+850 LLFTYIS
-856 PPMQA
+856 PMQA
-861 LFGSRPVDLQAGF
+861 LFDSRPVDLAAGLLA
-874 WIMALGVAL
+874 IGLGVAL
-883 LLFLEVEKLLMRR
+883 LLLLEVEKLLVRWMR
-896 LGWLQPH
+896 LGVKT

>member
-1 MQEPTRAAA
+1 MQEQSRVA
-10 AWHAMPADA
+10 AWHALSTDA
-19 VLEQLQ
+19 VLAQLQ
-25 STAAGLPGEEARQ
+25 STAAGLSSSEARE
-38 RLARQGPN
+38 RLQQQGPN
-46 ALPAAASRG
+46 ALPAAASRS
-55 MLSRFLSQF
+55 MLARFLSQF

-99 IFGFVQEGRAEK
+99 VFGFVQEGRAEK

-123 ANVLREGARMT
+123 ANVLRDGLRMA
-134 VAAEEL
+134 VPAEEL
-140 VEGDCVLLEAGD
+140 VAGDCVLLEAGD

-163 SNLRLDESML
+163 SSLKLDEAML
-173 TGESVAAD
+173 TGESVAVD
-181 KSDAPVAAD
+181 KSADPVAAD
-190 SALGDRAS
+190 AALGDRFS
-198 MAYSGTLVAAGLGLG
+198 MAYSGTLVAAGQGLG

-224 GRISTMLGGVQS
+224 GLISTMLGSVQT
-236 LDTPLTRLMDRFARQ
+236 LATPLTRLMDRFARQ
-251 LTVAILGL
+251 LTITILSL
-259 SALMFGFALWVRQY
+259 SVLMFCFALWVRGY
-273 ELADAFIAVVGIAVS
+273 DTADAFIAVVGIAVS

-314 IVRNLPA
+314 IVRSLPA

-351 PGARF
+351 PGASF
-356 GIEGE
+356 DIEGE
-361 GYAPEGRV
+361 GYAPQGRFT
-369 SLEGPPDDARTRP
+369 LAGEEIDP
-382 ALLQFARAVALCNDA
+382 ALHPQLQHFATGAALCNDA
-397 HLRRGEDGVWRVEG
+397 HVRHAEGKVWVVEG
-411 DPMEGALVALAA
+411 DPMEGALVTLAA
-423 RAGLDVEQLRHDW
+423 RAGLDVEQLRQDW
-436 RRLDEVPFDAAHR
+436 RRLDEVPFDAVHR

-456 PSDALPVIF
+456 PVDAPAVVF

-476 CRDQQGLDGV
+476 CRDQQGAEGV
-486 QPLEGAYWLQQIDAL
+486 QALDAAYWLEQVDAL
-501 AASGCRVLGLACRA
+501 AAKGYRVLGLASFA
-515 PAQGQDRVG
+515 P
-524 MEDMQDLTLLGVLG
+524 EDAKDGVDMADVKDLTLLGVLG

-546 ARQAVRECRDAGIA
+546 AKEAVRECRSAGIA

-582 DDIRVT
+582 DTIRVT
-588 SGHELEGL
+588 SGHELDGL
-596 GDAQLIELARAS
+596 NDAQLIDVARAS

-627 ADGSVIAMTGD
+627 ADRSVIAMTGD

-742 LAFEPPEPTLMRRRP
+742 LAFEPPEATLMQRKP
-757 RPAGEQ
+757 RSPDEQ
-763 LLQPFLLWRV
+763 LLQPYLLWRV

-809 VVMEIFYLF
+809 VIMEIFYLF
-818 SVRYM
+818 SVRYT
-823 QVSSLS
+823 QGTSLS
-829 LRGLLGTPA
+829 LRGVLGTPA
-838 VLLGVAGVTLAQ
+838 VLLGVAGVTLVQ
-850 LLFTYA
+850 LLFTYTS
-856 PPMQA
+856 PMQA
-861 LFGSRPVDLQAGF
+861 LFDSRPVDLAAGLLA
-874 WIMALGVAL
+874 IGLGVAL
-883 LLFLEVEKLLMRR
+883 LLLLEVEKLLIRWMR
-896 LGWLQPH
+896 LGVKT

>member
-1 MQEPTRAAA
+1 MQEQNRVA
-10 AWHAMPADA
+10 AWHALAIDT
-19 VLEQLQ
+19 VLAQLQ
-25 STAAGLPGEEARQ
+25 STAAGLSSGEARE
-38 RLARQGPN
+38 RLQQQGPN
-46 ALPAAASRG
+46 ALPAAASRS
-55 MLSRFLSQF
+55 MLARFLSQF

-99 IFGFVQEGRAEK
+99 VFGFVQEGRAEK

-123 ANVLREGARMT
+123 ANVLRDGLRTAVPAEDL
-134 VAAEEL
+134 VA
-140 VEGDCVLLEAGD
+140 GDCVLLEAGD

-163 SNLRLDESML
+163 SSLKLDEAML
-173 TGESVAAD
+173 TGESVAVD
-181 KSDAPVAAD
+181 KSADPVAVDA
-190 SALGDRAS
+190 ALGDRFS
-198 MAYSGTLVAAGLGLG
+198 MAYSGTLVAAGQGLG

-224 GRISTMLGGVQS
+224 GLISTMLGSVQT
-236 LDTPLTRLMDRFARQ
+236 LATPLTRLMDRFARQ
-251 LTVAILGL
+251 LTITILSL
-259 SALMFGFALWVRQY
+259 SALMFCFALWVRDY
-273 ELADAFIAVVGIAVS
+273 DTADAFIAVVGIAVS

-314 IVRNLPA
+314 FVRSLPA

-351 PGARF
+351 PGSRLD
-356 GIEGE
+356 IEGE
-361 GYAPEGRV
+361 GYAPQGRFT
-369 SLEGPPDDARTRP
+369 LAGEEIDP
-382 ALLQFARAVALCNDA
+382 ALHPRLLHFATGAALCNDA
-397 HLRRGEDGVWRVEG
+397 HVRHAEGKVWAVEG
-411 DPMEGALVALAA
+411 DPMEGALVTLAA
-423 RAGLDVEQLRHDW
+423 RAGLDVEQLRQDW
-436 RRLDEVPFDAAHR
+436 RRLDEVPFDAVHR

-456 PSDALPVIF
+456 PVDAPAVVF

-476 CRDQQGLDGV
+476 CRDQQGAEGV
-486 QPLEGAYWLQQIDAL
+486 QALDAAYWLEQVDAL
-501 AASGCRVLGLACRA
+501 AAKGYRVLGLASFA
-515 PAQGQDRVG
+515 PEDAKDRV
-524 MEDMQDLTLLGVLG
+524 DMADVKDLTLLGVLG

-546 ARQAVRECRDAGIA
+546 AKEAVRECRSAGIA

-582 DDIRVT
+582 DTIRVT
-588 SGHELEGL
+588 SGHELDGL
-596 GDAQLIELARAS
+596 NDAQLIDVARAS

-627 ADGSVIAMTGD
+627 ADRSVIAMTGD

-693 RKVIAWTLPTNGGQ
+693 RKVIAWTLPTNGVQ
-707 AIVIIV
+707 AIVIV
-713 AILLGLSLPVTPVQ
+713 AAILLGLSLPVTPVQ

-742 LAFEPPEPTLMRRRP
+742 LAFEPPEPTLMQRKP
-757 RPAGEQ
+757 RSPDEQ
-763 LLQPFLLWRV
+763 LLQPYLLWRV

-798 ELARTIVVNAL
+798 ELARTIVINAL
-809 VVMEIFYLF
+809 VIMEIFYLF
-818 SVRYM
+818 SVRYT
-823 QVSSLS
+823 QGTSLS
-829 LRGLLGTPA
+829 LRGVLGTPA
-838 VLLGVAGVTLAQ
+838 VLLGVAGVTLVQ
-850 LLFTYA
+850 LLFTYT

-861 LFGSRPVDLQAGF
+861 LFDSRPVDLAAGLLA
-874 WIMALGVAL
+874 IGLGVAL
-883 LLFLEVEKLLMRR
+883 LLLLEVEKLLIRWMR
-896 LGWLQPH
+896 LGVRA

>member
-1 MQEPTRAAA
+1 MQEQSRVA
-10 AWHAMPADA
+10 AWHALSTDA
-19 VLEQLQ
+19 VLAQLQ
-25 STAAGLPGEEARQ
+25 STAAGLSSGEARE
-38 RLARQGPN
+38 RLQQQGPN
-46 ALPAAASRG
+46 ALPAAASRS
-55 MLSRFLSQF
+55 MLARFLSQF

-99 IFGFVQEGRAEK
+99 VFGFVQEGRAEK

-123 ANVLREGARMT
+123 ANVLRDGLRMA
-134 VAAEEL
+134 VPAEEL
-140 VEGDCVLLEAGD
+140 VAGDCVLLEAGD

-163 SNLRLDESML
+163 SSLKLDEAML
-173 TGESVAAD
+173 TGESVAVD
-181 KSDAPVAAD
+181 KSADPVAAD
-190 SALGDRAS
+190 AALGDRFS
-198 MAYSGTLVAAGLGLG
+198 MAYSGTLVAAGQGLG

-224 GRISTMLGGVQS
+224 GLISTMLGSVQT
-236 LDTPLTRLMDRFARQ
+236 LATPLTRLMDRFARQ
-251 LTVAILGL
+251 LTITILSL
-259 SALMFGFALWVRQY
+259 SVLMFCFALWVRDY
-273 ELADAFIAVVGIAVS
+273 DTADAFIAVVGIAVS

-314 IVRNLPA
+314 IVRSLPA

-351 PGARF
+351 PGASF
-356 GIEGE
+356 DIEGE
-361 GYAPEGRV
+361 GYAPQGRFT
-369 SLEGPPDDARTRP
+369 LAGEEIDP
-382 ALLQFARAVALCNDA
+382 ALHPQLLHFATGAALCNDA
-397 HLRRGEDGVWRVEG
+397 HVRHAEGKVWAVEG
-411 DPMEGALVALAA
+411 DPMEGALVTLAA
-423 RAGLDVEQLRHDW
+423 RAGLDVEQLRQDW
-436 RRLDEVPFDAAHR
+436 RRLDEVPFDAVHR

-456 PSDALPVIF
+456 PVDAPAVVF
-465 VKGAPEQVLAM
+465 VKGAPEQILAM
-476 CRDQQGLDGV
+476 CRDQQGAEGV
-486 QPLEGAYWLQQIDAL
+486 QALDAAYWLEQVDAL
-501 AASGCRVLGLACRA
+501 AAKGYRVLGLASFA
-515 PAQGQDRVG
+515 P
-524 MEDMQDLTLLGVLG
+524 EDAKGSVDMADVKDLTLLGVLG

-546 ARQAVRECRDAGIA
+546 AKEAVRECRSAGIA

-582 DDIRVT
+582 DTIRVT
-588 SGHELEGL
+588 SGHELDGL
-596 GDAQLIELARAS
+596 NDAQLIDVARAS

-627 ADGSVIAMTGD
+627 ADRSVIAMTGD

-742 LAFEPPEPTLMRRRP
+742 LAFEPPEATLMQRKP
-757 RPAGEQ
+757 RSPDEQ
-763 LLQPFLLWRV
+763 LLQPYLLWRV

-809 VVMEIFYLF
+809 VIMEIFYLF
-818 SVRYM
+818 SVRYT
-823 QVSSLS
+823 QGTSLS
-829 LRGLLGTPA
+829 LRGVLGTPA
-838 VLLGVAGVTLAQ
+838 VLLGVAGVTLVQ
-850 LLFTYA
+850 LLFTYTS
-856 PPMQA
+856 PMQA
-861 LFGSRPVDLQAGF
+861 LFDSRPVDLAAGLLA
-874 WIMALGVAL
+874 IGLGVAL
-883 LLFLEVEKLLMRR
+883 LLLLEVEKLLIRWMR
-896 LGWLQPH
+896 LGVRA

>member
-1 MQEPTRAAA
+1 MQEQNRVA
-10 AWHAMPADA
+10 AWHALATDT
-19 VLEQLQ
+19 VLTQLQ
-25 STAAGLPGEEARQ
+25 STAAGLSSGEARE
-38 RLARQGPN
+38 RLQQQGPN
-46 ALPAAASRG
+46 ALPAAASRS
-55 MLSRFLSQF
+55 MLARFLSQF

-99 IFGFVQEGRAEK
+99 VFGFVQEGRAEK

-123 ANVLREGARMT
+123 ANVLRDGLRMA
-134 VAAEEL
+134 VPAEEL
-140 VEGDCVLLEAGD
+140 VAGDCVLLEAGD

-163 SNLRLDESML
+163 SSLKLDEAML
-173 TGESVAAD
+173 TGESVAVD
-181 KSDAPVAAD
+181 KSADPVVVDA
-190 SALGDRAS
+190 ALGDRFS
-198 MAYSGTLVAAGLGLG
+198 MAYSGTLVAAGQGLG

-224 GRISTMLGGVQS
+224 GQISTMLGSVQT
-236 LDTPLTRLMDRFARQ
+236 LATPLTRLMDRFARQ
-251 LTVAILGL
+251 LTITILSL
-259 SALMFGFALWVRQY
+259 SALMFCFALWVRDY
-273 ELADAFIAVVGIAVS
+273 DTADAFIAVVGIAVS

-314 IVRNLPA
+314 IVRSLPA

-351 PGARF
+351 PGSRF
-356 GIEGE
+356 DIEGE
-361 GYAPEGRV
+361 GYAPQGHFTLAGE
-369 SLEGPPDDARTRP
+369 EIEP
-382 ALLQFARAVALCNDA
+382 ALHPQLLHFATGAALCNDA
-397 HLRRGEDGVWRVEG
+397 HVRHAEGTAWTVEG
-411 DPMEGALVALAA
+411 DPMEGALVTLAT
-423 RAGLDVEQLRHDW
+423 RAGLDVERLRQDW
-436 RRLDEVPFDAAHR
+436 RRLDEVPFDAVHR
-449 YMATLHR
+449 YIATLHR
-456 PSDALPVIF
+456 PVDAPAVVF

-476 CRDQQGLDGV
+476 CRDQQGAEGLLALDA
-486 QPLEGAYWLQQIDAL
+486 AYWLEQVDAL
-501 AASGCRVLGLACRA
+501 AAKGYRVLGLASFA
-515 PAQGQDRVG
+515 PEDAKDRV
-524 MEDMQDLTLLGVLG
+524 DMADVKDLTLLGVLG

-546 ARQAVRECRDAGIA
+546 AKEAVRECRSAGIA

-582 DDIRVT
+582 DTIRVT
-588 SGHELEGL
+588 SGHELDGL
-596 GDAQLIELARAS
+596 NDAQLIDVARAS

-627 ADGSVIAMTGD
+627 ADRSVIAMTGD

-643 PALKRAD
+643 PALKRSD

-707 AIVIIV
+707 AIVIV
-713 AILLGLSLPVTPVQ
+713 AAILLGLSLPVTPVQ

-742 LAFEPPEPTLMRRRP
+742 LAFEPPEPTLMQRKP
-757 RPAGEQ
+757 RSPDEQ
-763 LLQPFLLWRV
+763 LLQPYLLWRV

-798 ELARTIVVNAL
+798 DLARTIVVNAL
-809 VVMEIFYLF
+809 VIMEIFYLF
-818 SVRYM
+818 SVRYT
-823 QVSSLS
+823 QGTSLS
-829 LRGLLGTPA
+829 LRGVLGTPA
-838 VLLGVAGVTLAQ
+838 VLLGVAGVTLVQ
-850 LLFTYA
+850 LLFTYT

-861 LFGSRPVDLQAGF
+861 LFDSRPVDLAAGLLA
-874 WIMALGVAL
+874 IGLGVAL
-883 LLFLEVEKLLMRR
+883 LLLLEVEKLLVRWMR
-896 LGWLQPH
+896 LGVRA

>member
-1 MQEPTRAAA
+1 MQEQNRVA
-10 AWHAMPADA
+10 AWHALATDT
-19 VLEQLQ
+19 VLAQLQ
-25 STAAGLPGEEARQ
+25 STAAGLSSGEARE
-38 RLARQGPN
+38 RLQQQGPN
-46 ALPAAASRG
+46 ALPAAASRS
-55 MLSRFLSQF
+55 MLARFLSQF

-99 IFGFVQEGRAEK
+99 VFGFVQEGRAEK

-123 ANVLREGARMT
+123 ANVLRDGLRMA
-134 VAAEEL
+134 VPAEEL
-140 VEGDCVLLEAGD
+140 VAGDCVLLEAGD

-163 SNLRLDESML
+163 SSLKLDEAML
-173 TGESVAAD
+173 TGESVAVD
-181 KSDAPVAAD
+181 KSADPVAVDA
-190 SALGDRAS
+190 ALGDRFS
-198 MAYSGTLVAAGLGLG
+198 MAYSGTLVAAGQGLG

-224 GRISTMLGGVQS
+224 GLISTMLGSVQT
-236 LDTPLTRLMDRFARQ
+236 LATPLTRLMDRFARQ
-251 LTVAILGL
+251 LTITILSL
-259 SALMFGFALWVRQY
+259 SALMFCFALWVRDY
-273 ELADAFIAVVGIAVS
+273 DIADAFIAVVGIAVS

-314 IVRNLPA
+314 IVRSLPA

-351 PGARF
+351 PGSRF
-356 GIEGE
+356 DIEGE
-361 GYAPEGRV
+361 GYAPQGRFT
-369 SLEGPPDDARTRP
+369 LAGEEIEP
-382 ALLQFARAVALCNDA
+382 ALHPQLLHFATGAALCNDA
-397 HLRRGEDGVWRVEG
+397 HVRHAEGTAWTVEG
-411 DPMEGALVALAA
+411 DPMEGALVTLAT
-423 RAGLDVEQLRHDW
+423 RAGLDVERLRQDW
-436 RRLDEVPFDAAHR
+436 RRLDEVPFDAVHR

-456 PSDALPVIF
+456 PVDAPAVVF

-476 CRDQQGLDGV
+476 CRDQQGAEGV
-486 QPLEGAYWLQQIDAL
+486 QALDAAYWLEQVDAL
-501 AASGCRVLGLACRA
+501 AAKGYRVLGLASFA
-515 PAQGQDRVG
+515 PEDAKDRV
-524 MEDMQDLTLLGVLG
+524 DMADVGDLTLLGVLG

-546 ARQAVRECRDAGIA
+546 AKEAVRECRSAGIA

-582 DDIRVT
+582 DTIRVT
-588 SGHELEGL
+588 SGHELDGL
-596 GDAQLIELARAS
+596 NDAQLIDVARAS

-627 ADGSVIAMTGD
+627 ADRSVIAMTGD

-707 AIVIIV
+707 AIVIV
-713 AILLGLSLPVTPVQ
+713 AAILLGLSLPVTPVQ

-742 LAFEPPEPTLMRRRP
+742 LAFEPPEPTLMQRKP
-757 RPAGEQ
+757 RSPDEQ
-763 LLQPFLLWRV
+763 LLQPYLLWRV
-773 ALVSVLFALGCFG
+773 ALVSLLFALGCFG

-809 VVMEIFYLF
+809 VIMEIFYLF
-818 SVRYM
+818 SVRYT
-823 QVSSLS
+823 QGTSLS
-829 LRGLLGTPA
+829 LRGVLGTPA
-838 VLLGVAGVTLAQ
+838 VLLGVAGVTLVQ
-850 LLFTYA
+850 LLFTYT

-861 LFGSRPVDLQAGF
+861 LFDSRPVDLAAGLLA
-874 WIMALGVAL
+874 IGLGVAL
-883 LLFLEVEKLLMRR
+883 LLLLEVEKLLIRWMR
-896 LGWLQPH
+896 LGVRA

>member
-1 MQEPTRAAA
+1 MQEQNRVA
-10 AWHAMPADA
+10 AWHALATDT
-19 VLEQLQ
+19 VLTQLQ
-25 STAAGLPGEEARQ
+25 STAAGLSSGEARE
-38 RLARQGPN
+38 RLQQQGPN
-46 ALPAAASRG
+46 ALPAAASRS
-55 MLSRFLSQF
+55 MLARFLSQF

-99 IFGFVQEGRAEK
+99 VFGFVQEGRAEK

-123 ANVLREGARMT
+123 ANVLRDGLRMA
-134 VAAEEL
+134 VPAEEL
-140 VEGDCVLLEAGD
+140 VAGDCVLLEAGD

-163 SNLRLDESML
+163 SSLKLDEAML
-173 TGESVAAD
+173 TGESVAVD
-181 KSDAPVAAD
+181 KSADPVVVDA
-190 SALGDRAS
+190 ALGDRFS
-198 MAYSGTLVAAGLGLG
+198 MAYSGTLVAAGQGLG

-224 GRISTMLGGVQS
+224 GQISTMLGSVQT
-236 LDTPLTRLMDRFARQ
+236 LATPLTRLMDRFARQ
-251 LTVAILGL
+251 LTVTILSL
-259 SALMFGFALWVRQY
+259 SALMFCFALWVRDY
-273 ELADAFIAVVGIAVS
+273 DTAGAFIAVVGIAVS

-314 IVRNLPA
+314 IVRSLPA

-351 PGARF
+351 PGSRF
-356 GIEGE
+356 DIEGE
-361 GYAPEGRV
+361 GYAPQGHFTLAGE
-369 SLEGPPDDARTRP
+369 EIEP
-382 ALLQFARAVALCNDA
+382 ALHPQLLHFATGAALCNDA
-397 HLRRGEDGVWRVEG
+397 HVRHAEGTAWTVEG
-411 DPMEGALVALAA
+411 DPMEGALVTLAT
-423 RAGLDVEQLRHDW
+423 RAGLDVERLRQDW
-436 RRLDEVPFDAAHR
+436 RRLDEVPFDAVHR

-456 PSDALPVIF
+456 PVDAPAVVF

-476 CRDQQGLDGV
+476 CRDQQGAEGLQALDA
-486 QPLEGAYWLQQIDAL
+486 AYWLEQVDAL
-501 AASGCRVLGLACRA
+501 AAKGYRVLGLASFA
-515 PAQGQDRVG
+515 PEDAKDRV
-524 MEDMQDLTLLGVLG
+524 DMADVKDLTLLGVLG

-546 ARQAVRECRDAGIA
+546 AKEAVRECRSAGIA

-582 DDIRVT
+582 DTIRVT
-588 SGHELEGL
+588 SGHELDGL
-596 GDAQLIELARAS
+596 NDAQLIDVARAS

-627 ADGSVIAMTGD
+627 ADRSVIAMTGD

-707 AIVIIV
+707 AIVIV
-713 AILLGLSLPVTPVQ
+713 AAILLGLSLPVTPVQ

-742 LAFEPPEPTLMRRRP
+742 LAFEPPEPTLMQRKP
-757 RPAGEQ
+757 RSPDEQ
-763 LLQPFLLWRV
+763 LLQPYLLWRV

-809 VVMEIFYLF
+809 VIMEIFYLF
-818 SVRYM
+818 SVRYT
-823 QVSSLS
+823 QGTSLS
-829 LRGLLGTPA
+829 LRGVLGTPA
-838 VLLGVAGVTLAQ
+838 VLLGVAGVTLVQ
-850 LLFTYA
+850 LLFTYT

-861 LFGSRPVDLQAGF
+861 LFDSRPVDLAAGLLA
-874 WIMALGVAL
+874 IGLGVAL
-883 LLFLEVEKLLMRR
+883 LLLLEVEKLLVRWMR
-896 LGWLQPH
+896 LGVRA